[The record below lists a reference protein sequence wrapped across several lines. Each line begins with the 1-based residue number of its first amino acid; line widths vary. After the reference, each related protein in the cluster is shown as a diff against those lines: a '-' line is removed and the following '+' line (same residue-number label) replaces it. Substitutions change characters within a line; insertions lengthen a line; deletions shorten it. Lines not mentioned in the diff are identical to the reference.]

1 DYLRELL
8 KLELQAIKQYE
19 KLRQTGDEL
28 VQAFQ
33 RLREIFDKGDDDS
46 LEQVL
51 EEIEELIQKHRQLAS
66 ELPKLELQAIKQYRE
81 ALEYVKLPVLA
92 KILEDEEKHIEWL
105 KEAAKQG
112 DQWVQLFQ
120 RFREAIDKGDKD
132 SLEQL
137 LEELEQALQKIREL
151 TEKTGRKILED
162 EEKHIEWLETILG

>member
-1 DYLRELL
+1 SEF
-8 KLELQAIKQYE
+8 E

-28 VQAFQ
+28 VQAEQ

-51 EEIEELIQKHRQLAS
+51 EEIEELIQKHRQLFDNR
-66 ELPKLELQAIKQYRE
+66 QE
-81 ALEYVKLPVLA
+81 AA
-92 KILEDEEKHIEWL
+92 DT
-105 KEAAKQG
+105 EAAKQG
-112 DQWVQLFQ
+112 DQWVQLKQ

-151 TEKTGRKILED
+151 AEKKN
-162 EEKHIEWLETILG
+162 